1 VHETM
6 QGFFLYGLGYERNS
20 FSELTVV
27 KTDHEKLATGRW
39 LRRSS
44 TAVGMASGE
53 TPAPRNPPAVM
64 V

>member
-1 VHETM
+1 M

-27 KTDHEKLATGRW
+27 KTDHEKLAMGRW

-44 TAVGMASGE
+44 TAVGMASGGA
-53 TPAPRNPPAVM
+53 PAPRNPPAVM